1 MDARFQPL
9 TEKPCF
15 FGGFG
20 RRSSGYGYGYGGG
33 GGGGGYGGYG
43 RRNPFTVLI
52 INSSGS
58 SQLIFLG

>member
-20 RRSSGYGYGYGGG
+20 RRSSGYGYGYRG

-52 INSSGS
+52 LNSSGS